1 MALLYSTALPNQ
13 EKYMFIPKLKR
24 IALAAAIQTAI
35 AVPAFSQNGQIE
47 EIVVLAPIRDSQ
59 AAAIE
64 TKRNANN
71 TMDVISADTIGR
83 FPDQNLA
90 DSLGRMPGLAIER
103 DQGQARFI
111 NLRGAP
117 FRYTTIAFDGI
128 NVPGA
133 EGGRVP
139 RFDSFPSVITSRL
152 EANKAI
158 LPSMPG
164 EAVAGFIN
172 IRTFSPFDQEGFS
185 FATDIGTGKQSLGD
199 GDVSKYS
206 LRGSWSGEQFG
217 VMAFASENSREQ
229 VTDNREYDL
238 DSGPGSEL
246 TVNELDY
253 RSYFVERSDSAWG
266 ANMEYRGNGGLQA
279 LYLKT
284 LYSEFV
290 DEEERNQF
298 VFAVTN
304 PAPGVVRNG
313 VGLSVSRL
321 LEDGEYK
328 NSTFTNT
335 LGANFISGVWNFQA
349 QYNNTETELLL
360 DLPIPRSVAG
370 SATGRLD
377 LSDIEDPILSL
388 DQNLADIA
396 YPVTIGIYYV
406 QNFDVDN
413 DKFKF
418 DASRNIEWF
427 DHSAVLELGAQF
439 DRRDGQGFIATPGV
453 GGFPSTVDIASF
465 NTGSPWESKTT
476 NSLGATYYDN
486 VGLRQAWEQSGTLV
500 FPTIGPENMIALE
513 ENIDAYYAM
522 VTTDFIWGNLVLG
535 ARYEQT
541 DYTSSGNSLE
551 GPISVSEDFSHFLPS
566 AHLNFNLADNL
577 KLRLSA
583 TTGLSRPTYNEWR
596 ATARVDVTN
605 QRISGGNPRLEAE
618 KARGFDAS
626 LEWYYSPASIVSVGA
641 FQRSIDNVI
650 YADSTPVDAGIYLPS
665 AAGETWTYTG
675 SVNGDDGKMQGIE
688 FNMAGSAT
696 EMWPSPFDGF
706 GWSGNVTFLD
716 SEFKGIDG
724 MTYDLPGTSDMIY
737 NASVFYEKY
746 DFSIRLN
753 YQYRDE
759 WISPI
764 EDPSEYWGEQQRIDM
779 TAIYTLPMDLNGAT
793 MSVYLNGNNLTDEVD
808 NRYAGNGTINQRES
822 YGRYWLVGF
831 RVNF

>member
-1 MALLYSTALPNQ
+1 MKTPDLN
-13 EKYMFIPKLKR
+13 R
-24 IALAAAIQTAI
+24 IALAAAIQTI
-35 AVPAFSQNGQIE
+35 LAVPVFAQNGTIE
-47 EIVVLAPIRDSQ
+47 EIVVSAPIRDSQ
-59 AAAIE
+59 AAAIQ
-64 TKRNANN
+64 TKRNADNF
-71 TMDVISADTIGR
+71 MDVISADTIGR

-139 RFDSFPSVITSRL
+139 RFDSFPSVITSSL

-172 IRTFSPFDQEGFS
+172 INTFSPFDREGFS
-185 FATDIGTGKQSLGD
+185 LATDIGTGQQSLGD
-199 GDVSKYS
+199 GDVSKYNFRS
-206 LRGSWSGEQFG
+206 SWSDGQFG

-238 DSGPGSEL
+238 DIDGTGEL

-266 ANMEYRGNGGLQA
+266 ANLEYRGTGALQTVF
-279 LYLKT
+279 LKS
-284 LYSEFV
+284 LYSEFI

-298 VFAVTN
+298 VFAVNDPT
-304 PAPGVVRNG
+304 PGAVRQG
-313 VGLSVSRL
+313 VGFGVSRL

-335 LGANFISGVWNFQA
+335 LGADFLVSAWDLQARYNF
-349 QYNNTETELLL
+349 TETELLL

-370 SATGRLD
+370 SATGNLD
-377 LSDIEDPILSL
+377 LRNLEDPLLTL
-388 DQNLADIA
+388 DQNLADIS

-406 QNFDVDN
+406 QNFNVDN

-427 DHSAVLELGAQF
+427 DKSAVLQVGAQF
-439 DRRDGQGFIATPGV
+439 DRRDGQGFIATPAV
-453 GGFPSTVDIASF
+453 GGFPSSIDIGSF
-465 NTGSPWESKTT
+465 NNGRPWQSKST
-476 NSLGATYYDN
+476 NSIGATYYDN
-486 VGLRQAWEQSGTLV
+486 VGLRAAWEQSGALQ
-500 FPTIGPENMIALE
+500 FPAIGPENQIAIE

-522 VTTDFIWGNLVLG
+522 VTTDFVWGNLVLG

-551 GPISVSEDFSHFLPS
+551 GPVSVSDNFSHFLPS
-566 AHLNFNLADNL
+566 AHLNVDLAENL
-577 KLRLSA
+577 KWRVSA
-583 TTGLSRPTYNEWR
+583 STGLSRPTYDEWR
-596 ATARVDVTN
+596 AGARVDVSN
-605 QRISGGNPRLEAE
+605 RLVSGGNPNLEAE
-618 KARGFDAS
+618 KSRGLDTS
-626 LEWYYSPASIVSVGA
+626 LEWYFSPASIVSAGA
-641 FQRSIDNVI
+641 FYRNIDNVI
-650 YADSTPVDAGIYLPS
+650 YDDISSIDGGVFLPS
-665 AAGETWTYTG
+665 AAGETWTYNG
-675 SVNGDDGKMQGIE
+675 SVNGNDGKLQGLELNFTGNAI
-688 FNMAGSAT
+688 NLL
-696 EMWPSPFDGF
+696 PSPFDGLGF
-706 GWSGNVTFLD
+706 SGNVTFLN

-724 MTYDLPGTSDMIY
+724 AKYDLPGTSDFIY
-737 NASVFYEKY
+737 NASLYYEKY
-746 DFSIRLN
+746 DFSVRLN

-764 EDPSEYWGEQQRIDM
+764 EDPSEYWGEQKRVDLS
-779 TAIYTLPMDLNGAT
+779 ANYTLPMDLTGASV
-793 MSVYLNGNNLTDEVD
+793 SVYINGNNLTDEVD
-808 NRYAGNGTINQRES
+808 NRFAGNGTINQRES
-822 YGRYWLVGF
+822 YGRFWLVGL
-831 RVNF
+831 RVNY